1 MMFNQKI
8 LSGAVLAGTTCLAGA
23 AFAGTLDD
31 VKERGMVRCGI
42 SEGVAGFSA
51 PNDAGKWEGLDVDV
65 CRAVAAAIFGDD
77 EKVEYISLN
86 SKDRFTALQ
95 SGEVDLLPRT
105 TTHTLTRDTSL
116 GIDFVGVNYYDGQGI
131 MIRADLGITSAK
143 ELNGVTVCLRSGST
157 TELNLADYFAANG
170 MEFSSVVFDKSDEI
184 RKAYAAGRC
193 DVMSGDRAQLAIR
206 RSQLEDPE
214 AHVVLDEVI
223 SKEPLAIAVRQG
235 DDEWDNVVRWSFNT
249 LLLAEEHGLTQDN
262 VAEKRDSTNNPEV
275 KRLLGVDG
283 EFGTFLG
290 LPQDWG
296 YQIIANVGNYGESF
310 ERNLGKGSSV
320 GLSRGMNALWKDGG
334 LQYSPPAN

>member
-1 MMFNQKI
+1 MLNRKI
-8 LSGAVLAGTTCLAGA
+8 LAGAVLAGTTCLAGG
-23 AFAGTLDD
+23 AFAGTLED

-65 CRAVAAAIFGDD
+65 CRAVAAAIFGDA

-131 MIRADLGITSAK
+131 MIRSDLGIDSVK
-143 ELNGVTVCLRSGST
+143 ELDGVTVCLRSGST
-157 TELNLADYFAANG
+157 TERNLADYFASNG

-206 RSQLEDPE
+206 RSQLEDPD
-214 AHVVLDEVI
+214 AHKVLDEVI

-235 DDEWDNVVRWSFNT
+235 DDEWDNVVRWAFNT
-249 LLLAEEHGLTQDN
+249 MLLAEEHGLTQAN
-262 VAEKRDSTNNPEV
+262 VAEMRDSTNSPEV

-283 EFGTFLG
+283 EFGSYLG

-296 YQIIANVGNYGESF
+296 YQVIANVGNYGESF
-310 ERNLGKGSSV
+310 ERNLGKDSPV